1 MNSTLLYR
9 IAAVLLV
16 LFAVGHT
23 LGFMTF
29 KPHSTEG
36 MAVREAMT
44 TVHFEF
50 RGKEY
55 SYGNFYRGFGLT
67 VTAYLLFSAFLAWY
81 LGDVAARAPAVMV
94 SPARG
99 IRRCTNGVPRTERVV
114 LLSRSGLVFRS
125 HCDLPR
131 LGGVVGQC
139 DRCLTAASCARR
151 GYCT

>member
-94 SPARG
+94 SLAWAFVGVQMVCLGLSVLYFFLVPALFS
-99 IRRCTNGVPRTERVV
+99 GVIVICFAWAAW
-114 LLSRSGLVFRS
+114 LVS
-125 HCDLPR
+125 AT
-131 LGGVVGQC
+131 G
-139 DRCLTAASCARR
+139 A
-151 GYCT
+151 